1 MDPALLPSPPPG
13 DASLGRVSAPADEFD
28 LSGLRLS
35 VGEGRRI
42 ALSVRVDP
50 LLLGGESYAIE
61 PEVVPVQLEVSRM
74 AGSGYALRLSFH
86 AALTGSCMR
95 CLKQASPLVEVQAR
109 EVEVPDGGEELE
121 SPYVDGEKLDLAR
134 WARDAFA
141 LAAPVKVLCA
151 EDCAGLC
158 PICAADLNEAE
169 PGHHHEPERDPRWA
183 KLSELK
189 LE

>member
-1 MDPALLPSPPPG
+1 VTAT
-13 DASLGRVSAPADEFD
+13 ADEFD
-28 LSGLRLS
+28 LGGLRLS
-35 VGEGRRI
+35 VGEGRRLE
-42 ALSVRVDP
+42 LSVRIEP
-50 LLLGGESYAIE
+50 LELGGEQYEIE
-61 PEVVPVQLEVSRM
+61 PAEVPVVLEVSRM
-74 AGSGYALRLSFH
+74 TGSGYALQLRLQ
-86 AALTGSCMR
+86 AALTGQCMR

-121 SPYVDGEKLDLAR
+121 SPYVDGEKLDLAA

-141 LAAPVKVLCA
+141 LAAPVKVLCR

-158 PICAADLNEAE
+158 PICAIDLNEA
-169 PGHHHEPERDPRWA
+169 GLAGLQHHHEPERDPRWA

>member
-1 MDPALLPSPPPG
+1 VTA
-13 DASLGRVSAPADEFD
+13 ARADEFD

-42 ALSVRVDP
+42 ELSVPIEP
-50 LLLGGESYAIE
+50 LELGGERYEIE
-61 PEVVPVQLEVSRM
+61 PERVPVKLEVSRM
-74 AGSGYALRLSFH
+74 TGSGYALRLRLQ
-86 AALTGSCMR
+86 AALTGQCMR
-95 CLKQASPLVEVQAR
+95 CLKAASPTVEVEAR
-109 EVEVPDGGEELE
+109 EVDRPGGGEELE
-121 SPYVDGEKLDLAR
+121 SPYVEGEKLDLAA

-141 LAAPVKVLCA
+141 LAVPVKVLCK

-158 PICAADLNEAE
+158 PVCAADLNDLDSARPE
-169 PGHHHEPERDPRWA
+169 HRHEQERDPRWA

>member
-1 MDPALLPSPPPG
+1 M
-13 DASLGRVSAPADEFD
+13 SARADEFD
-28 LSGLRLS
+28 LGGLRLN

-42 ALSVRVDP
+42 ELSVPIEP
-50 LLLGGESYAIE
+50 LELGGEHYEIE
-61 PEVVPVQLEVSRM
+61 PERVPVQLEVSRM
-74 AGSGYALRLSFH
+74 TGNGYALRLRLR
-86 AALTGSCMR
+86 AALTGQCMR
-95 CLKQASPLVEVQAR
+95 CLKAASPEVEVEAR
-109 EVEVPDGGEELE
+109 EVEVPGGGEELE
-121 SPYVDGEKLDLAR
+121 GPYVDGEKLDLAA

-141 LAAPVKVLCA
+141 LAVPVKVLCR